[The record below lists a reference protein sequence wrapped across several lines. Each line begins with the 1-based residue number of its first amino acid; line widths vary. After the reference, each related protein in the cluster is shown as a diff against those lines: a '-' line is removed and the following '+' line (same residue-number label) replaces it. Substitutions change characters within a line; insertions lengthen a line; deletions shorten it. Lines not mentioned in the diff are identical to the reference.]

1 MRYRRSEFDD
11 LIAACKNSTLFQ
23 QKLAELKLPKGFEA
37 VIEPWPYG
45 AADLEDGNTRFF
57 QGLIF
62 AQDTRSGNPDSN
74 FYAYPLP
81 LIPIMDAKTKEI
93 VRVDEPATGG
103 VGDAPQAKTH
113 LPAVVDHCQTSEYV
127 PELLPNG
134 TRKDLKPLTVVQP
147 EGPSFSITNGNLVE
161 WQKWRMRLT
170 FNPREGLVLHD
181 IRYDGRSV
189 LYRLSLSEMV
199 SPLYEDLCGE
209 PDS

>member
-1 MRYRRSEFDD
+1 
-11 LIAACKNSTLFQ
+11 LFQ
-23 QKLAELKLPKGFEA
+23 QKLAELKLPEGFEV

-45 AADLEDGNTRFF
+45 ASDVEDGTTRFF

-62 AQDTRSGNPDSN
+62 AQDTRSRNPDSN

-81 LIPIMDAKTKEI
+81 LIPIMDARTKEI
-93 VRVDEPATGG
+93 VRVEEPATGG
-103 VGDAPQAKTH
+103 VGDALKAKTH
-113 LPAVVDHCQTSEYV
+113 LPAVVDHCKSSEYV

-147 EGPSFSITNGNLVE
+147 EGPSFSVTNDNLVE
-161 WQKWRMRLT
+161 WQKWRMRIT

-181 IRYDGRSV
+181 VRYDGRSV

-199 SPLYEDLCGE
+199 RPSSNTPQLFRRAN
-209 PDS
+209 S